1 MDEGVAASV
10 SIDADSESVG
20 YLVFIG
26 LPTPWKRSF
35 IPELRYCLCLVI
47 ALRQRPRSFIMST
60 AVCTTESLASLPS
73 STRTASAVP
82 PAVRRGA
89 WQIAP
94 GEAMSLKARSASVL
108 RVKQGRV
115 WVTPDATSASAS
127 EDLVLAPGESLN
139 VAAGQRIVMEAWDGY
154 GATYSWD
161 QA

>member
-1 MDEGVAASV
+1 
-10 SIDADSESVG
+10 
-20 YLVFIG
+20 
-26 LPTPWKRSF
+26 
-35 IPELRYCLCLVI
+35 
-47 ALRQRPRSFIMST
+47 MST
-60 AVCTTESLASLPS
+60 AVCTTDSLASLPS

-115 WVTPDATSASAS
+115 WVTPDATSANAS